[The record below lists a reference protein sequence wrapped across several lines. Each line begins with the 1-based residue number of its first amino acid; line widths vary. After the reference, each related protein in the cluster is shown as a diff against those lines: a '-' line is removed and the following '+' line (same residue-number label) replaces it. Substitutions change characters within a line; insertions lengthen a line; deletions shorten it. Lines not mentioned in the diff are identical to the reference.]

1 MRNFTQASCFLI
13 IALLLAGNVFSQ
25 QRSRTK
31 YTINSNWKF
40 TKRKSNLQTI
50 NQLQNSEW
58 KLIQLPHTWNDKD
71 VLDDEDG
78 YYRGTAWYK
87 KELHIPDKQPE
98 KQVFI
103 YFEAAN
109 QVAKLYVNNQFVG
122 EHSGGYS
129 AFAFNITPHLNKN
142 NEPNQLLVEVN
153 NEHNLDIPP
162 HNADFTFFGGIY
174 RDVYLIITN
183 DIHFDV
189 TNFASDGVFISTPT
203 VTNNK
208 AVVNV
213 KGSFINQSKQKQ
225 KLTIVTIIRDAKN
238 NEVITFNKKVK
249 VKPNKKQS
257 FLLESPEIKN
267 PQLWSPENLYLYS
280 ASTQIRD
287 RDNNLLDEIICP
299 LGFRYFRFDA
309 DSGFFLN
316 GEACKLIGTSRHQDF
331 DLMGNA
337 LPDEYHYRD
346 MKMIKETGMNFVRI
360 SHYPQ
365 DRAVMEACDR
375 LGLINVVEIPLI
387 GGVVKSDA
395 FFEACK
401 NMQREMIRQ
410 NYNHP
415 STVMWAYMNEVQFTP
430 PGGFKDYS
438 LYTEKELEY
447 FKNINELAQILEDLT
462 RKEDPHR
469 YTNIPMAGN
478 FERFPVGVES
488 GICDIPMVVGWNL
501 YNGWYFEG
509 FDQFDVYVDSLHR
522 KDLKHKPFFVTEY
535 GAGADPRIRSEK
547 PQRFDFSVE
556 WQNLFHEHHL
566 QAILDRPY
574 VTASA
579 VWNFA
584 DFNSES
590 RKDAVPHI
598 NNKGLVTIDRKP
610 KDSYFYYKAV
620 LSDEPMI
627 KIAPVNYSLRAGI
640 EENPGDKF
648 CKKDVWVYSNADKI
662 TLYHNGKKMESR
674 NVDQA
679 KEIFRIPFVTGLN
692 TLEAVAKTKK
702 GIHKDFQEVDFILYP
717 KDLKN
722 AKVPRSI
729 NINVGA
735 PFYFTDNAGNLWL
748 PDKPYETGNWG
759 YVEGIPVSRENWV
772 GKLIGV
778 DDNILATEDDPL
790 FQTQRINLNSYKLDV
805 PDGVYKLKLCF
816 ADILTPKN
824 RKLLPEDVKNN
835 IVKKRECQFNLT
847 INKNS
852 FVKSID
858 VGEEAGL
865 LIPLIYETEVAVSN
879 GEGLNLSFT
888 STDGITI
895 LNAIR
900 VIKMF

>member
-1 MRNFTQASCFLI
+1 MKTICFIIIMLI
-13 IALLLAGNVFSQ
+13 MSGNVYSQ
-25 QRSRTK
+25 KTSRIK

-40 TKRKSNLQTI
+40 VKQEVDLQAI
-50 NQLQNSEW
+50 SLLPDSAW
-58 KLIQLPHTWNDKD
+58 SLVQLPHTWNDKD
-71 VLDDEDG
+71 VLDDENG

-87 KELHIPDKQPE
+87 KELEIPEKQPE
-98 KQVFI
+98 QQVFI

-122 EHSGGYS
+122 EHFGGYS
-129 AFAFNITPHLNKN
+129 AFAFDITPYITQNKTT
-142 NEPNQLLVEVN
+142 NQVLVEVN
-153 NEHNLDIPP
+153 NEHNVDIPP

-174 RDVYLIITN
+174 RDVHLIITSPV
-183 DIHFDV
+183 HFDV
-189 TNFASDGVFISTPT
+189 SDNASDGVFISTPT
-203 VTNNK
+203 VTNSK
-208 AVVNV
+208 AIVNV
-213 KGSFINQSKQKQ
+213 KGNLINQSIQKQ
-225 KLTIVTIIRDAKN
+225 NLKIVTTIRDASN
-238 NEVITFNKKVK
+238 NEVITLNKKIK
-249 VKPNKKQS
+249 AKAQNS
-257 FLLESPEIKN
+257 ATFSMESPEIEN
-267 PQLWSPENLYLYS
+267 PQLWSPENPYLYS
-280 ASTQIRD
+280 VSAQIRD
-287 RDNNLLDEIICP
+287 KENKVLDEVICP

-316 GEACKLIGTSRHQDF
+316 GKPCKLIGTSRHQDF

-337 LPDEYHYRD
+337 LPDEYHYKD

-365 DRAVMEACDR
+365 DKAVMEACDR

-387 GGVVKSDA
+387 GGVVKSEA
-395 FFEACK
+395 FFEVCK
-401 NMQREMIRQ
+401 TMQREMIRQ

-438 LYTEKELEY
+438 LYTEEELEY

-462 RKEDPHR
+462 REEDPYR

-535 GAGADPRIRSEK
+535 GVGADPRIRSEK

-566 QAILDRPY
+566 QAILERPH

-584 DFNSES
+584 DFNSEG

-610 KDSYFYYKAV
+610 KDSYYYYKTV
-620 LSDEPMI
+620 LSDKPTV
-627 KIAPVNYSLRAGI
+627 KIAPVNYQRRAGI
-640 EENPGDKF
+640 EENPGDGF
-648 CKKDVWVYSNADKI
+648 CKKDIWVYSNAEKI
-662 TLYHNGKKMESR
+662 TLFHNGEKTETR
-674 NVDQA
+674 NVKQA
-679 KEIFRIPFVTGLN
+679 KEIFRIPFINGNN
-692 TLEAVAKTKK
+692 TLEVIAETE
-702 GIHKDFQEVDFILYP
+702 GITYKDFQEVEFILFP
-717 KDLKN
+717 KELKQG
-722 AKVPRSI
+722 KIPRCI
-729 NINVGA
+729 NVNVGA
-735 PFYFTDNAGNLWL
+735 PFYFTDNTGNLWL
-748 PDKPYETGNWG
+748 PDKPYEKGNWG
-759 YVEGIPVSRENWV
+759 FSEGAAVARENWV

-778 DDNILATEDDPL
+778 DDNILTTEDDPL
-790 FQTQRINLNSYKLDV
+790 FQTQRINLESYKFDV
-805 PDGVYKLKLCF
+805 PDGNYEIKLYF
-816 ADILTPKN
+816 ADILTRKN
-824 RKLLPEDVKNN
+824 RGLLPDALKND
-835 IVKKRECQFNLT
+835 IVKEKKCHFTLA

-852 FVKSID
+852 FMKNID
-858 VGEEAGL
+858 MRTEAGL
-865 LIPLIYETEVAVSN
+865 LKPLVYETDVVVRN

-888 STDGITI
+888 KTDGIAI
-895 LNAIR
+895 LNAIK
-900 VIKMF
+900 VIKKF